1 MTHILHAAAA
11 AILVAAGI
19 TGTNAWGHGPDDGH
33 THAADAAPAEVL
45 ELAGRTVTRD
55 ELTSYADLVR
65 MAEGRFGADGGDLLD
80 EFVFQHVLDDAFTTV
95 TFNDDEVKDLKGPF
109 RYPAERALVRRTL
122 EEDIRAASEPSE
134 AQIEDWFREH
144 GKSYVSPERVKARHL
159 YMGVSDDDPSS
170 APDKVRAR
178 LAAIRTKVEDG
189 ATTFG
194 AAVMTH
200 SEAASAAREGDI
212 GWVTRRMPIGPENR
226 PMNIVLEEA
235 LFSLKPGGVSD
246 ILQTSHGMH
255 LMFAE
260 DRTTT
265 FTPTIADLTTSGI
278 LPGTVQNTLASAE
291 ARRVSQESIEKNG
304 GRVLL
309 SATDDTATTEG
320 DVIEFA
326 GHKFTLREVER
337 LYGPSLVTAVRRTDG
352 PGEMAQLM
360 TRVLEDIAFL
370 HEAEKR
376 GVHERPDVAKQ
387 IELLRQRARMKKAVE
402 EIIVNEF
409 ATTVDDARAFYEA
422 NKDRYRKAMLAGNV
436 LTIQA
441 DPDES
446 DRTKAQEQARAKA
459 EEARE
464 KLKAGA
470 DFAELAA
477 KVSQDERA
485 TSGGEVELH
494 LPFTLRDEAARA
506 FDMAMGRAEEG
517 DLSEVMNMGERFVV
531 AKLTK
536 REPQPP
542 PDFDT
547 LKPEMMRMAQN
558 EKAGKARADMMA
570 ALEAKGLVRWLP
582 GSIMF
587 GKRPTPGA
595 PKVTLDGDE
604 ATTRVRAADDTRPT
618 REGREGREGRRR
630 EGGRRTTAPN

>member
-11 AILVAAGI
+11 AIILAAGI
-19 TGTNAWGHGPDDGH
+19 TGTNAWGNGPDDGH
-33 THAADAAPAEVL
+33 THEADAAPMEVL

-65 MAEGRFGADGGDLLD
+65 MAEGRYGNDGGNLLD

-95 TFNDDEVKDLKGPF
+95 TFNDDEVKDLKGSF
-109 RYPAERALVRRTL
+109 RYPAERSLVRRAL
-122 EEDIRAASEPSE
+122 ENDIREASVPTE
-134 AQIEDWFREH
+134 AQIEDWFREY
-144 GKSYVSPERVKARHL
+144 GKSYVAPERVKARHL
-159 YMGVSDDDPSS
+159 YMGMSDDEPSS
-170 APDKVRAR
+170 APEKVRER
-178 LAAIRTKVEDG
+178 LAAIRAKVEDG

-194 AAVMTH
+194 EAVRLH
-200 SEAASAAREGDI
+200 SEAASASREGDI

-235 LFSLKPGGVSD
+235 LFSLQPGGVSD
-246 ILQTSHGMH
+246 ILQTSHGLH

-278 LPGTVQNTLASAE
+278 LPDTVQNRMASDEVRRLMAE
-291 ARRVSQESIEKNG
+291 AIKENSGK
-304 GRVLL
+304 VLL
-309 SATDDTATTEG
+309 TADASTTEG
-320 DVIEFA
+320 DVLEFD
-326 GHKFTLREVER
+326 GGKYSLRDVER
-337 LYGPSLVTAVRRTDG
+337 LYGPSLVAAVRRTDG
-352 PGEMAQLM
+352 PEEMVQLM

-370 HEAEKR
+370 HVAEQR
-376 GVHERPDVAKQ
+376 GVHKRPDVAKQ
-387 IELLRQRARMKKAVE
+387 MELLRQRARMKKALE

-409 ATTVDDARAFYEA
+409 ATTVDDAREFYEA
-422 NKDRYRKAMLAGNV
+422 NKDRYSKAMLAGNV
-436 LTIQA
+436 LTIRA
-441 DPDES
+441 DADEA
-446 DRTKAQEQARAKA
+446 DRAKAQEQARAKA
-459 EEARE
+459 EEALE

-470 DFAELAA
+470 DFADLAA

-494 LPFTLRDEAARA
+494 LPFALQDEAARA
-506 FDMAMGRAEEG
+506 FDMAVGQAKEG
-517 DLSEVMNMGERFVV
+517 DLSEVLNMGERFVV

-536 REPQPP
+536 REMQPP

-547 LKPEMMRMAQN
+547 IKPDMMRMAQN
-558 EKAGKARADMMA
+558 EKAGKARADLMA

-595 PKVTLDGDE
+595 AEVTKDGDE
-604 ATTRVRAADDTRPT
+604 ATTRVRAADDTRPA
-618 REGREGREGRRR
+618 REGREGRRR
-630 EGGRRTTAPN
+630 EDGRRVTAPN